1 MCGMRFPSRER
12 PEMPDIDAQD
22 FVIAEKDGEVVQGYG
37 KQIGPSD
44 VCFEG
49 QRRRHADIRFCR
61 LLSRRGH

>member
-1 MCGMRFPSRER
+1 
-12 PEMPDIDAQD
+12 MPDIDAQD
-22 FVIAEKDGEVVQGYG
+22 FVIAEKDGEVVQGYR